1 MKTSCGKAAGK
12 APGQAPGQAPILAAL
27 VIASTMLVSGCAG
40 TPSQTT
46 GYYPS
51 QASQAETGY
60 GTVASIQVI
69 RNASGA
75 SGIGA
80 VGGGV
85 VGALLGNQIG
95 SGSGRTAATLA
106 GALGGAVVGNEVER
120 NRAPGRDLYQV
131 GVRLDNGDYHNVTMD
146 SVNDL
151 RIGDRVRVTG
161 ERAYRY

>member
-1 MKTSCGKAAGK
+1 MKTSCGKAHGK
-12 APGQAPGQAPILAAL
+12 APILAVL
-27 VIASTMLVSGCAG
+27 VIASTMLISGCAG
-40 TPSQTT
+40 TAPQATS
-46 GYYPS
+46 YYPS

-60 GTVASIQVI
+60 GTIDSIQVVSS
-69 RNASGA
+69 ASGA

-120 NRAPGRDLYQV
+120 NRTPGRNLYQV
-131 GVRLDNGDYHNVTMD
+131 GVRLDNGDYRNVTMD

-151 RIGDRVRVTG
+151 RIGDRVRVTSD
-161 ERAYRY
+161 RAYRY